1 MNDVRHDPVTGRVVI
16 MAAGRATRPHTLAQA
31 QPDEDRGP
39 ESCPFCPGHESQTP
53 PEILRTG
60 EGAAGEPGWRVRV
73 FPNLYP
79 ITDAHEVVVL
89 SPDHY
94 RTFADLSD
102 DAAAEVFMVLRDRV
116 RVHLDAGLPF
126 CTAIINHGRAAGA
139 SIAHPHAQVFGLGF
153 VPPDVAAAI
162 DRQLA
167 APDDLLEDDIAD
179 ARDRDLVLADGEVAT
194 WCPFASTSPL
204 LARVCHADPGA
215 TFDSATD
222 AEIAAIA
229 RATRDALA
237 ALGRAVEHAPYN
249 VVVHTAPR
257 WYIEITPRLSVVA
270 GVEQASGV
278 FVNTIPPEHAVG
290 FLRTESV

>member
-39 ESCPFCPGHESQTP
+39 EHCPFCPGHESETP
-53 PEILRTG
+53 PEVLRTG
-60 EGAAGEPGWRVRV
+60 EGDAGAPGWRVRV

-79 ITDAHEVVVL
+79 ITDTHEVVVL
-89 SPDHY
+89 SSDHY

-102 DAAAEVFMVLRDRV
+102 DAATEVVTVLRDRV

-126 CTAIINHGRAAGA
+126 CTAIINQGRTAGA

-167 APDDLLEDDIAD
+167 APDDLLEDDIVD

-204 LARVCHADPGA
+204 LVRLSHADVGA
-215 TFDSATD
+215 TFDAATD

-229 RATRDALA
+229 IATRNALG
-237 ALGRAVEHAPYN
+237 ALGRAVDHAPYN

-270 GVEQASGV
+270 GFEQATGV
-278 FVNTIPPEHAVG
+278 FVNMMPPEHAIG
-290 FLRTESV
+290 FLRTESG

>member
-39 ESCPFCPGHESQTP
+39 EHCPFCSGHESETP
-53 PEILRTG
+53 PEVLRTG
-60 EGAAGEPGWRVRV
+60 EGDAGAPGWRVRV

-79 ITDAHEVVVL
+79 ITDTHEVVVL
-89 SPDHY
+89 SSDHY

-102 DAAAEVFMVLRDRV
+102 DAATEVVTVLRDRV

-126 CTAIINHGRAAGA
+126 CTAIINQGRTAGA

-167 APDDLLEDDIAD
+167 APDDLLEDDIVD

-204 LARVCHADPGA
+204 LVRLSHADAGA
-215 TFDSATD
+215 TFDAATD

-229 RATRDALA
+229 IATRDALG
-237 ALGRAVEHAPYN
+237 ALGRAADHAPYN

-257 WYIEITPRLSVVA
+257 WYIEITPRLSVIA
-270 GVEQASGV
+270 GFEQATGV
-278 FVNTIPPEHAVG
+278 FVNMIPPEHAVG
-290 FLRTESV
+290 FLRTESG

>member
-1 MNDVRHDPVTGRVVI
+1 MSDVRHDPVTGRVVI
-16 MAAGRATRPHTLAQA
+16 MAADRATRPHTLAQ
-31 QPDEDRGP
+31 PERDEDRGP
-39 ESCPFCPGHESQTP
+39 DECPFCPGHESMTP

-60 EGAAGEPGWRVRV
+60 HGVAGEPGWRVRV

-89 SPDHY
+89 SPDHE
-94 RTFADLSD
+94 RTFGDLSD
-102 DAAAEVFMVLRDRV
+102 DAAAEVLTVLRDRV

-126 CTAIINHGRAAGA
+126 ATAIVNQGRAAGA
-139 SIAHPHAQVFGLGF
+139 SIAHPHAQIFGLNF

-167 APDDLLEDDIAD
+167 TPDSLLDDDIAD
-179 ARDRDLVLADGEVAT
+179 ARDRDLIVSDGAVAV

-204 LARVCHADPGA
+204 LLRVCNTEGDT

-222 AEIAAIA
+222 GEIAATA
-229 RATRDALA
+229 VAMRDALA
-237 ALGRAVEHAPYN
+237 AIGRAVEHAPYN

-257 WYIEITPRLSVVA
+257 WYIEITPRLSLLA
-270 GVEQASGV
+270 GVEQATGV
-278 FVNTIPPEHAVG
+278 FVNTMLPERAVAYLG
-290 FLRTESV
+290 TGRE